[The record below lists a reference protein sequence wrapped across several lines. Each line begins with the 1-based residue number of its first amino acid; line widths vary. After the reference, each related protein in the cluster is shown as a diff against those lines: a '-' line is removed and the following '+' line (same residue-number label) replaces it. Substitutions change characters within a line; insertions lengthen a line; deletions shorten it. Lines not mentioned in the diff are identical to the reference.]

1 MEITFKYKDKVITTP
16 NLEKK
21 LKRMKIQ
28 LSDIEII
35 ETPIKKEENSG
46 IEDYI
51 KDKKQVII
59 KSTLDDIQRVC
70 YVKKGTKPPIKDIL
84 GKQGIYSKEQLE
96 SMYYVE
102 GNIAQKNE

>member
-35 ETPIKKEENSG
+35 ESCSNRKKDDSE
-46 IEDYI
+46 
-51 KDKKQVII
+51 
-59 KSTLDDIQRVC
+59 LDDFHLIHKPYLEPIDGGYALRYLSGEPPPNWIQGKIVNGS
-70 YVKKGTKPPIKDIL
+70 VVPI
-84 GKQGIYSKEQLE
+84 
-96 SMYYVE
+96 
-102 GNIAQKNE
+102 